1 MALFP
6 NIGGT
11 IKSTVRSAR
20 NEVSANFKGTV
31 QQAKNEVHNTVRGT
45 VMGVAGAGVNG
56 VNNAMSSVMRGD
68 IVGAVDHIARI
79 PGDAFGTIDRVLGG
93 AFGITSGSTLTGAG
107 SGAGSSSGTF
117 DSYSPIQGAIARG
130 DPMLSFNWYAHP
142 PVLETP
148 YGVKS
153 LGWNYVEE
161 VTIPFRTKTVN
172 SIHREGAMKHYA
184 SGYTLDNL
192 RVNFFMDEGNKS
204 LDYLQAWDATTIM
217 PISRETYSTSRGLIG
232 LPYKYKKDFDIYL
245 VNASR
250 QTLVKITYIG
260 AWIESIDSLGL
271 TSSTSD
277 RLVLSASF
285 KVDDV
290 IIDTFSID
298 TDLAV
303 QVINSSN
310 PIRNFAQMAQGA
322 LDRLRSGAQ
331 NAVRGV
337 ASGVIS
343 FL

>member
-6 NIGGT
+6 DIGGT

-20 NEVSANFKGTV
+20 NDVSANFKGTV
-31 QQAKNEVHNTVRGT
+31 QQARNDIHNTVRGT
-45 VMGVAGAGVNG
+45 AMGVAGAGVKG
-56 VNNAMSSVMRGD
+56 VNSALSSVMRGD

-79 PGDAFGTIDRVLGG
+79 PGDALGTVDRMLGG
-93 AFGITSGSTLTGAG
+93 AFGITSGSTLTGTS
-107 SGAGSSSGTF
+107 SGAGSTSGAFTA
-117 DSYSPIQGAIARG
+117 YNPIQGAIARE
-130 DPMLSFNWYAHP
+130 DPMLSFNWYAQP
-142 PVLETP
+142 PVLETL
-148 YGVKS
+148 YGMKQ

-161 VTIPFRTKTVN
+161 MTVPFRTKTVN
-172 SIHREGAMKHYA
+172 SIHREGAMKHYV

-192 RVNFFMDEGNKS
+192 RVTFYMDEGNKS

-217 PISRETYSTSRGLIG
+217 PISRETYSTGRGLVG
-232 LPYKYKKDFDIYL
+232 LPYKYKRDFELYL
-245 VNASR
+245 VNPAR
-250 QTLVKITYIG
+250 KTLVKITYIG
-260 AWIESIDSLGL
+260 AWVESIDPLGL
-271 TSSTSD
+271 TSNTSD

-298 TDLAV
+298 TDLAI
-303 QVINSSN
+303 QVMGSDN

-331 NAVRGV
+331 NVVRGIS
-337 ASGVIS
+337 SGVIS